1 MHSHIKSFHPDSQ
14 TRWRSDVRASFRG
27 GIHLR
32 DSTCRGYLRGNL
44 LITPS
49 VVSWSTRAPIHQRVP
64 ICQSHSLLLVS
75 RVLQVGEFVASSV
88 LYMHG

>member
-1 MHSHIKSFHPDSQ
+1 MCEPF
-14 TRWRSDVRASFRG
+14 FRG

-49 VVSWSTRAPIHQRVP
+49 VVSRSTRAPIHQRVP

-75 RVLQVGEFVASSV
+75 RVLQVGEFVASGL
-88 LYMHG
+88 LYTHV